1 MTSVP
6 QETVEASSSAT
17 LLAPPPR
24 TDRLIAAASILTV
37 IALAVSYLAV
47 SVATSKTPGSI
58 RLLATI
64 GVLLIV
70 VGVLG
75 ASLAA
80 ATKAAG
86 ASRAA
91 RRAGDIV
98 SARHAAARSRHH
110 SLRSMAYSGFFVI
123 LAAVVL
129 LVCADDFAVQE
140 TFFRWDL
147 IQLSAGD
154 ITKAFAINVL
164 IACSAQILAM
174 LFGLVLAIGRSL
186 PGDSFRPL
194 RVLAVMYIDGFRS
207 LPAIV
212 VIYLICLGLPLS
224 GVPVISDANPI
235 AYAII
240 ALSMT
245 FSAYN
250 AELFRSGMESIHHS
264 QISAAYSLGM
274 SPASVYRLVVL
285 PQVARRLAPAMLGAF
300 VMLQKDTALVNIVG
314 IVDAFQQSKIYSGNY
329 YNLSSIVV
337 VCVLFIACTI
347 PQTRFVDYQLAKA
360 RRRETA

>member
-1 MTSVP
+1 MTSTP
-6 QETVEASSSAT
+6 DATVEASGAGT

-24 TDRLIAAASILTV
+24 THRLISVASVLAL
-37 IALAVSYLAV
+37 IAIVVGYLAV
-47 SVATSKTPGSI
+47 SVATSRAGDAIQTV
-58 RLLATI
+58 ATI
-64 GVLLIV
+64 IVLVVV

-75 ASLAA
+75 TSLAA
-80 ATKAAG
+80 ATRIA
-86 ASRAA
+86 RAA
-91 RRAGDIV
+91 RGSRRSGDIV
-98 SARHAAARSRHH
+98 AARHSAARSRHH
-110 SLRSMAYSGFFVI
+110 ALRTMGYSGFFMI
-123 LAAVVL
+123 IAAVVL
-129 LVCADDFAVQE
+129 LICADDFAVQE

-147 IQLSAGD
+147 IQMSAGD
-154 ITKAFAINVL
+154 IAKAFGINVL
-164 IACSAQILAM
+164 IACSAQILSM
-174 LFGLVLAIGRSL
+174 IFGLLLAIGRSL

-194 RVLAVMYIDGFRS
+194 RILAVMYIDGFRS

-224 GVPVISDANPI
+224 GVPVISEASPI
-235 AYAII
+235 AYAIV

-250 AELFRSGMESIHHS
+250 AELFRSGMDSIHHS
-264 QISAAYSLGM
+264 QISAAYSLGL

-337 VCVLFIACTI
+337 VCVLFIVCTI

-360 RRRETA
+360 QRRETA